1 MNKYEQIMLL
11 MELLALSA
19 ASEDV
24 HLVVPPL
31 QGRSQLGDVRR
42 HAADADGVQGLPG
55 EHGDAHGVGVKGSGR
70 QRRRVVVR
78 ALTKPQKTTTQ
89 S

>member
-1 MNKYEQIMLL
+1 
-11 MELLALSA
+11 MELLAISA

-42 HAADADGVQGLPG
+42 HASDADGVQGLPG
-55 EHGDAHGVGVKGSGR
+55 EHGDAHGVDDKVTG
-70 QRRRVVVR
+70 
-78 ALTKPQKTTTQ
+78 L
-89 S
+89 

>member
-1 MNKYEQIMLL
+1 MLL

-70 QRRRVVVR
+70 QRRLVVR
-78 ALTKPQKTTTQ
+78 ALTKPQKTTTR